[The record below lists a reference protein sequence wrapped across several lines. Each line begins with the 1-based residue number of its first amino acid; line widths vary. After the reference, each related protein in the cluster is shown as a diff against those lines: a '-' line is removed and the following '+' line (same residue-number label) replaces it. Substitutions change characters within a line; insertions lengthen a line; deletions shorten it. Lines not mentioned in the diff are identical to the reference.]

1 MIITATSWGF
11 NVMSVPIELRL
22 EIADLLQAYGAA
34 LDNDELD
41 RWPQFFTDDCFYQVI
56 PRDNYD
62 RGLPL
67 ALIRCESK
75 GMLEDRVYAIRETL
89 MYEPRYV
96 RHLISGVRV
105 TGRDHH
111 GIMAEANYAVF
122 ETPLNE
128 MTRVF
133 NVGRY
138 LDRIVREDGALKF
151 AEKHCV
157 FDSLLVPNSIVIPI

>member
-1 MIITATSWGF
+1 MTVSPEVRF
-11 NVMSVPIELRL
+11 
-22 EIADLLQAYGAA
+22 EIDDLLQRYGAV
-34 LDNDELD
+34 LDNDELEQ
-41 RWPQFFTDDCFYQVI
+41 WPELFADECLYQVI

-75 GMLEDRVYAIRETL
+75 GMLQDRVYAIRETL

-96 RHLISGVRV
+96 RHVISGVRI
-105 TGRDHH
+105 TGQDDNGWRV
-111 GIMAEANYAVF
+111 EANYAVF
-122 ETPLNE
+122 ETPLHE
-128 MTRVF
+128 LTRVF

-138 LDRIVREDGALKF
+138 LDRIVRDNGVLKF
-151 AEKHCV
+151 AEKQCV

>member
-1 MIITATSWGF
+1 
-11 NVMSVPIELRL
+11 
-22 EIADLLQAYGAA
+22 
-34 LDNDELD
+34 
-41 RWPQFFTDDCFYQVI
+41 
-56 PRDNYD
+56 
-62 RGLPL
+62 
-67 ALIRCESK
+67 
-75 GMLEDRVYAIRETL
+75 MLEDRVYAIRETL

>member
-1 MIITATSWGF
+1 MMAAS
-11 NVMSVPIELRL
+11 IELRF
-22 EIADLLQAYGAA
+22 EIEDLFQRYGAA
-34 LDNDELD
+34 LDNDELEK
-41 RWPQFFTDDCFYQVI
+41 WPEFFTDDCFYQVI
-56 PRDNYD
+56 PRENYH

-67 ALIRCESK
+67 AVMRCESK

-96 RHLISGVRV
+96 RHLISGVRITAEDDQGWCV
-105 TGRDHH
+105 
-111 GIMAEANYAVF
+111 EANYAVF

-128 MTRVF
+128 LTRVF

-138 LDRIVREDGALKF
+138 IDRLVRQEGDLKF